1 LHKENPVAA
10 VNRDRLKNILLDL
23 IRIDSHSRRE
33 RACAMRL
40 KREMEQL
47 GAVCRFDNAAEKV
60 RGEVGN
66 LIARIEGTVPGAPPL
81 LICAHM
87 DTVSPGE
94 GVKPIV
100 EGDIIRTDGTT
111 VLGGDDKSGCAIIC
125 ETIHQLREQQIPHG
139 PIDAVFTVCEEIGLL
154 GAKHLDLSMVQARE
168 GLVYDSD
175 APGYLFVRAPGAKA
189 LRFTVSGLEAHA
201 GMAPERGLSAIKIAS
216 EAIASMRLGRIDNE
230 TTANLGLI
238 EGGRALNIIP
248 NQVVVRGEA
257 RSRDDAKL
265 ERQVAHMIQCF
276 EDAVALHSVTL
287 DGRQFSAS
295 LQYTAHTEYEAMNLP
310 DDAPIVRKVVEA
322 ARRAG
327 RVVKPEAMGGGCDAN
342 ILNRRG
348 FVVANLGTGMRDIHT
363 VREWLN
369 INDMISTTEVTLELI
384 RLQAGG

>member
-1 LHKENPVAA
+1 
-10 VNRDRLKNILLDL
+10 
-23 IRIDSHSRRE
+23 
-33 RACAMRL
+33 
-40 KREMEQL
+40 
-47 GAVCRFDNAAEKV
+47 
-60 RGEVGN
+60 
-66 LIARIEGTVPGAPPL
+66 
-81 LICAHM
+81 
-87 DTVSPGE
+87 
-94 GVKPIV
+94 
-100 EGDIIRTDGTT
+100 
-111 VLGGDDKSGCAIIC
+111 
-125 ETIHQLREQQIPHG
+125 
-139 PIDAVFTVCEEIGLL
+139 
-154 GAKHLDLSMVQARE
+154 
-168 GLVYDSD
+168 
-175 APGYLFVRAPGAKA
+175 
-189 LRFTVSGLEAHA
+189 
-201 GMAPERGLSAIKIAS
+201 MAPERGLSAIKIAS

>member
-1 LHKENPVAA
+1 MAA